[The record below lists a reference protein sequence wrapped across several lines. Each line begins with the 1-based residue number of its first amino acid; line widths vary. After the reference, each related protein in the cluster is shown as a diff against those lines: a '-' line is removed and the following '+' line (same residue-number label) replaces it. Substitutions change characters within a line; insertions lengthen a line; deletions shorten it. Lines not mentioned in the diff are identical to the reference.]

1 MLTVVVYCHCCC
13 FAAKEEP
20 SDELPNIPPPKQKK
34 RTKPKLDA
42 VKASKLATGL
52 LSFLSPNH
60 YPIGGGGAVGGEEVS
75 DASPIKFYSIS

>member
-1 MLTVVVYCHCCC
+1 MFTVSVYCYCCC
-13 FAAKEEP
+13 FAAKEDP

-52 LSFLSPNH
+52 LSFLTPNDLSE
-60 YPIGGGGAVGGEEVS
+60 GGVS
-75 DASPIKFYSIS
+75 LTPPY